1 MVFRFVLV
9 AVLLSVLSGCGG
21 DDEAFGFRPRAGNTG
36 SINLYVT
43 DAPIDYATEVV
54 LTFTGVVLERAEGDP
69 VHLRVQPARS
79 INLLSLQWGNR
90 AQLLDDV
97 TVPAGEYESLR
108 LLVLADVQTTDS
120 YVGFVDGSL
129 ASLYVPRGEDVG
141 LEIREEFIVS
151 AGGTTDFV
159 VDFDLRRGLV
169 RRHDTLDYRLYPYLR
184 FAREDNMGALQ
195 GRVPYGFLTGPNCD
209 NGLNHDTGNAVFLF
223 QGDEISGNSEDV
235 VASGSVRL
243 DPDSGHYTYFIDVLP
258 SGRYTVAF
266 TCRAADRHY
275 DGFVLT
281 EFRRGGVI
289 DVVPGTT
296 AVFNFP
302 EDGVEP
308 DENDSGFFGSES

>member
-141 LEIREEFIVS
+141 LEIR
-151 AGGTTDFV
+151 GGIH
-159 VDFDLRRGLV
+159 RIR
-169 RRHDTLDYRLYPYLR
+169 RRHNRFCGGFRPAPRPGAPSRHSGLPALPLPTLRPR
-184 FAREDNMGALQ
+184 RQHGRLQ